1 MYERM
6 SSASTSN
13 GHLLV
18 TQHSN
23 DGQMVLQGS
32 YQADMNAFETMI
44 FLKVS
49 EYMLNNYE
57 GHENC
62 FPSSTKYFFA
72 AIEKQY
78 NSF

>member
-23 DGQMVLQGS
+23 DGQVVLQGS

-44 FLKVS
+44 CLKVS
-49 EYMLNNYE
+49 EYMLKNYE
-57 GHENC
+57 GQKKC
-62 FPSSTKYFFA
+62 FPSSK
-72 AIEKQY
+72 K
-78 NSF
+78 